1 MNGRME
7 KRVVMFPVKRL
18 VSGGMAAVLALAL
31 IVPTTLANTLAGR
44 DVREKNVKGTGQY
57 QPVPHQRNYAKR
69 NEGGEVQRPQR
80 LSPEERR
87 QLRRDIKEAGREI
100 YLPRR

>member
-1 MNGRME
+1 
-7 KRVVMFPVKRL
+7 MFPVKRL

-31 IVPTTLANTLAGR
+31 VVPTALANTVAGR
-44 DVREKNVKGTGQY
+44 DAREKSARGTGQY
-57 QPVPHQRNYAKR
+57 QPAPYQRNYAKR
-69 NEGGEVQRPQR
+69 NEGGEEQRPQR